1 MNVFYEEDGA
11 FKVGAVLADH
21 DTSLQ
26 VEAPHGK
33 RSKVKAANVLLRFE
47 GPLAGFMEE
56 AQKAAEAIELDFLW
70 QCCGEQEFSHEALA
84 RDYYGRPPAAVESA
98 ALLLRL
104 HGAPMYFYRKGKGR
118 YKAAPPDALKAA
130 LASVERKRQ
139 QAAAQARYVQQL
151 LAFQLPE
158 EFKPRLPEL
167 LYRPDRNTIEVKALE
182 EAASDAGLS
191 TAHLLE
197 RCGAIPSSEAYHLQ
211 RFLLEYFPDGAEAP
225 ALQAASVPA
234 DLPLSQAEAFSI
246 DDITTTEIDDAF
258 SVRPLAAGGWEV
270 GVHIAAPALAFAPGS
285 PLDELAATRL
295 STVYMPGRK
304 ITMLPQHVIERYTL
318 AEGRCVPAVSLYLRL
333 GPDLRLLATRSAV
346 EQVRIAANLRHD
358 ALEAQFNEASLAAEG
373 QDFPHAG
380 ELRVLWELAGV
391 LEAGRGRPEAPRAIN
406 MDYSFYVE
414 DDRVRIVQRRR
425 GSPVEKVVSELMIY
439 VNSEWGR
446 TLAEA
451 GVPAIYRAQGN
462 GKVRM
467 STVPAAHQ
475 GLGVSHYIWVSS
487 PLRRY
492 VDLINQRQLVAWVR
506 GEPPPYPPKSER
518 MLTAMRDFEQAY
530 EAYAEFQRG
539 MERYWCLRWLLQESV
554 RIARAEVI
562 RENLVKIDDIPLIVK
577 AHGVPLLAPGAMV
590 EVELSDI
597 DLLALDIRAQYRA
610 TVAAAPAE
618 CAP

>member
-47 GPLAGFMEE
+47 GPLATFMDE
-56 AQKAAEAIELDFLW
+56 AQRTAQTMDLDFLW
-70 QCCGEQEFSHEALA
+70 ECCGQQEFSHETLA
-84 RDYYGRPPAAVESA
+84 RDYCGRAPTAVESA

-118 YKAAPPDALKAA
+118 YKPAPPDALKAA

-139 QAAAQARYVQQL
+139 QALQQARYLEQL
-151 LAFQLPE
+151 AAFQLPE
-158 EFKPRLPEL
+158 EFKARLPEL

-197 RCGAIPSSEAYHLQ
+197 RCGAIPSSEHYHLH

-225 ALQAASVPA
+225 LPQEVSVP
-234 DLPLSQAEAFSI
+234 DNLPLAPVEAFSI
-246 DDITTTEIDDAF
+246 DDVTTTEIDDAF
-258 SVRPLAAGGWEV
+258 SVRPLPAGGWEI

-285 PLDELAATRL
+285 PLDEVAATRL
-295 STVYMPGRK
+295 STVYMPGGK
-304 ITMLPQHVIERYTL
+304 ITMLPKAVIERYTL
-318 AEGRCVPAVSLYLRL
+318 AQGCTVPAVSMYLQL
-333 GPDLRLLATRSAV
+333 GPDLRLHGTRSAV
-346 EQVRIAANLRHD
+346 ERVKIAANLRHD
-358 ALEAQFNEASLAAEG
+358 SLEVQFNEDSLVSG
-373 QDFPHAG
+373 RQDFPYAA
-380 ELRVLWELAGV
+380 ELQVLWELAGV
-391 LEAGRGRPEAPRAIN
+391 LEAGRGRQDNQRPVN

-414 DDRVRIVQRRR
+414 NDRVRIVQRMR
-425 GSPVEKVVSELMIY
+425 GAPIDKVVSELMIF
-439 VNSEWGR
+439 VNAEWGR
-446 TLAEA
+446 LLAEA
-451 GVPAIYRAQGN
+451 GVVAIYRAQGN

-492 VDLINQRQLVAWVR
+492 VDLINQRQLVAWVSQ
-506 GEPPPYPPKSER
+506 ETPPYAPKSER

-530 EAYAEFQRG
+530 EAYAEFQRS
-539 MERYWCLRWLLQESV
+539 MERYWCLRWLIQESV
-554 RIARAEVI
+554 RIAPAEVI
-562 RENLVKIDDIPLIVK
+562 RENLVKIDDIPLIAK
-577 AHGVPLLAPGAMV
+577 AHGLPLLPPGSMV
-590 EVELSDI
+590 EVELSDV
-597 DLLALDIRAQYRA
+597 DLLALDFRAQYRA
-610 TVAAAPAE
+610 TAVATAAAP
-618 CAP
+618 